1 MSTYYVASNG
11 QQQGPYSIPEVQ
23 SLLESQKLNWHD
35 YIYDDKT
42 EDWVLLMEYPGL
54 TELFN
59 KSFENPIKKSNRPDS
74 DSDPL
79 KSRIWFVLKQNNN
92 YGPFSKTE
100 LIQMLQSDT
109 LQEYDFIWHEKMQSW
124 KRLSEVNEF
133 SMEEIKNIYKN
144 LKNEKQVDPELAN
157 AFYRRKYQRAKYN
170 SHAIVHDKQ
179 KVYKSISVEIS
190 EGGAGLLIEDANF
203 KKGEQVYLHIKPGHE
218 VPAFNAICKVVSIK
232 GNLYGVQFLKISV
245 SAKNSIAKFTNKQ
258 AA

>member
-54 TELFN
+54 TDLFN

-144 LKNEKQVDPELAN
+144 LNNEKQVDPELAN

>member
-1 MSTYYVASNG
+1 MSTYYVATNG
-11 QQQGPYSIPEVQ
+11 QQQGPYTIAEIQ

-35 YIYDDKT
+35 YIYDDRI
-42 EDWVLLMEYPGL
+42 EDWVLLMEYSDF
-54 TELFN
+54 TDLFN
-59 KSFENPIKKSNRPDS
+59 RSFENPIKKSNRTENDI
-74 DSDPL
+74 DPL

-124 KRLSEVNEF
+124 KRLAEVSEF
-133 SMEEIKNIYKN
+133 SVDEIRNIYK
-144 LKNEKQVDPELAN
+144 KISTEKAPDSEVKN
-157 AFYRRKYQRAKYN
+157 AFYRRKFQRAKYN

-190 EGGAGLLIEDANF
+190 EGGAGLLIENASF

-218 VPAFNAICKVVSIK
+218 VPAFNAICKVVSVK
-232 GNLYGVQFLKISV
+232 GNLYGVQFIKISV
-245 SAKNSIAKFTNKQ
+245 TAKNSIAKFTNKQ